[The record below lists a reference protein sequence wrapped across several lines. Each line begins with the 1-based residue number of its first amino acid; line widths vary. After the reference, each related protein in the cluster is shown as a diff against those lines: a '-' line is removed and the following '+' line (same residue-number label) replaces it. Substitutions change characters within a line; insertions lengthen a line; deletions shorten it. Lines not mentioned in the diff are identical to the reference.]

1 MPRVC
6 PSDGSRA
13 DSETP
18 RLFVKKAPPRKSVD
32 SDCGDDDDCSGD
44 HHEDPLTAMVLAALD
59 ESVLDASDGVSLDAF
74 RAHLGASD
82 LRTDFKVK
90 MLLDML
96 STVRAAHLSKES
108 LEIAWHRIVDEERRD
123 LLELTTSTPPLSAR
137 ESLASVPRPATSG
150 AISKLSQAKS
160 KRKQAEYDAKLLANR
175 LALLRQEEQKAWRKI
190 EQTREKAQQILEHRE
205 EVVKKQQDRHMF
217 LHAREVETRT
227 ATKKHKLATKTSVI
241 KKRQAA
247 ISIISRKY
255 QEVDTVKQER
265 RRLKVEKER
274 QAMAD
279 VERARE
285 KRELVRRQEEEL
297 RKKRV
302 KERVVAEKM
311 AVARYR
317 RSVEDEEILLREQR
331 KRVAA
336 MERAELELIQ
346 RLQSTQL
353 LQRQAYNELEKAL
366 IRTEM

>member
-1 MPRVC
+1 MARVSPTTDELTSPASSC
-6 PSDGSRA
+6 GQSSTKKRGPKAHLSLDTSDER
-13 DSETP
+13 
-18 RLFVKKAPPRKSVD
+18 
-32 SDCGDDDDCSGD
+32 DD
-44 HHEDPLTAMVLAALD
+44 DPLTTVVLAALD
-59 ESVLDASDGVSLDAF
+59 ASILYDNEGVALEAF
-74 RAHLGASD
+74 RARLGSSEVHA
-82 LRTDFKVK
+82 DFKIK

-96 STVRAAHLSKES
+96 ATVRATHLSKES

-123 LLELTTSTPPLSAR
+123 LLELTTSTPPTSAR
-137 ESLASVPRPATSG
+137 DSVASVPRPSTSG
-150 AISKLSQAKS
+150 APSKLSQAKS

-175 LALLRQEEQKAWRKI
+175 LALLKQEEQKAWRKI

-205 EVVKKQQDRHMF
+205 EAVKKQQDRHLF

-227 ATKKHKLATKTSVI
+227 ATKKHKLAAKTSVI

-247 ISIISRKY
+247 ISVISRKY

-265 RRLKVEKER
+265 RRLKIEKER
-274 QAMAD
+274 QAQAE

-297 RKKRV
+297 RKKRL
-302 KERVVAEKM
+302 KERVVAEKQ

-317 RSVEDEEILLREQR
+317 QSVEEEEVMLREQR